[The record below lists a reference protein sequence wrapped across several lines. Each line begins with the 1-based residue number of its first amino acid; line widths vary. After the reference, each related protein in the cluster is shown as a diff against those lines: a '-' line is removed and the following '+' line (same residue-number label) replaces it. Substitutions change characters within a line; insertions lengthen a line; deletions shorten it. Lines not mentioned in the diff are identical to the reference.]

1 MPVTL
6 VHPGNEAVPKAAAPP
21 PRLASLSGKKIGLL
35 DISKPG
41 GSFFLDRLETI
52 LRERHGVAEVVRA
65 RKPTFTKVA
74 PPAVIEQLRS
84 LDAVV
89 EGLAD

>member
-6 VHPGNEAVPKAAAPP
+6 VNPGNEAVARAAAPP
-21 PRLASLSGKKIGLL
+21 ARLASLQGKKIGLL

-41 GSFFLDRLETI
+41 GSFFLDRLEQI
-52 LRERHGVAEVVRA
+52 LRADYGVAEVLRT
-65 RKPTFTKVA
+65 RKPTFAKVA
-74 PPAVIEQLRS
+74 PEPVIEQLRAM
-84 LDAVV
+84 DAVV

>member
-6 VHPGNEAVPKAAAPP
+6 IHPGNEAVPKASTPP
-21 PRLASLSGKKIGLL
+21 SRLASLSGKKIGLL

-41 GSFFLDRLETI
+41 GSIFLDRLETI
-52 LRERHGVAEVVRA
+52 LRERYGVADVVRA
-65 RKPTFTKVA
+65 RKPTFTKNA
-74 PPAVIEQLRS
+74 PPAVIEELRHM
-84 LDAVV
+84 DAVV

>member
-1 MPVTL
+1 MAVTL
-6 VHPGNEAVPKAAAPP
+6 VHPGNENATQAAAPP
-21 PRLASLSGKKIGLL
+21 ARLPSLSGKKIGLL

-52 LRERHGVAEVVRA
+52 LREGYGVADVLRV
-65 RKPTFTKVA
+65 RKPTFAKNA
-74 PPAVIEQLRS
+74 PTQIIDQLRGM
-84 LDAVV
+84 DAVV

>member
-6 VHPGNEAVPKAAAPP
+6 VHPGNESKPQAAPP
-21 PRLASLSGKKIGLL
+21 PARLASLAGKKIGLL

-41 GSFFLDRLETI
+41 GSLFLDRLEQI
-52 LRERHGVAEVVRA
+52 LRERYGVVEVLRT
-65 RKPTFTKVA
+65 RKPTFAKNA
-74 PPAVIEQLRS
+74 PPEVIEQLRS
-84 LDAVV
+84 MDAVI

>member
-6 VHPGNEAVPKAAAPP
+6 IHPGNENVPRAATPP
-21 PRLASLSGKKIGLL
+21 ARLGSLAGKKLGLL

-41 GSFFLDRLETI
+41 GSVFLDRLEKI
-52 LRERHGVAEVVRA
+52 LRERHGVAEVIRA
-65 RKPTFTKVA
+65 RKPTFSKNA
-74 PPAVIEQLRS
+74 PQQVIEQLRG